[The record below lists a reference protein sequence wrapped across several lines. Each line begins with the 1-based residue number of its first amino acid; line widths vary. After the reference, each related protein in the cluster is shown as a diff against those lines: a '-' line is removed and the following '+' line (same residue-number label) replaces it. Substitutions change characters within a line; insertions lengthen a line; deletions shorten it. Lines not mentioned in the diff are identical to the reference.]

1 VLKQRVRD
9 HIDPDR
15 DLGHSDKHGKKKE
28 VKNEEKSE
36 DKDKSEDKG
45 EKIDKTVENVGS
57 GANKSEESTEGADV
71 KRNPDGTVCE
81 DCN

>member
-28 VKNEEKSE
+28 VKDEGKSEEKE
-36 DKDKSEDKG
+36 KSEDKG
-45 EKIDKTVENVGS
+45 EKIDKTVENVERGPT
-57 GANKSEESTEGADV
+57 KSEESVDV